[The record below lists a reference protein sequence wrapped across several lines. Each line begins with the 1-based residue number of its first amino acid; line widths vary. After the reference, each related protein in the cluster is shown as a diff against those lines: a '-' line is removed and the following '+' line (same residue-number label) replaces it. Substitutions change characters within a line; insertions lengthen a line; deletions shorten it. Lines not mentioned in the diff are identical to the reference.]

1 MRVALRVVIASTSL
15 IASSAGPGLAESLA
29 DSAAASPARAETRT
43 SIQIQRQGMENPM
56 LEVAKTTVWGGLA
69 GAAIGAALVLGLP
82 DSPHQGDLL
91 KWSFIGGTAVGFFG
105 GIQHINSRPDAN
117 ALLEFQDGAT
127 SIHPALP
134 VPEPGHG
141 LAMNVVAVRF

>member
-1 MRVALRVVIASTSL
+1 MRVARWVVVTFTLL
-15 IASSAGPGLAESLA
+15 ITFSAGPGLAESLA
-29 DSAAASPARAETRT
+29 DSAAASPARAETRA

-69 GAAIGAALVLGLP
+69 GAAIGAALALGVP
-82 DSPHQGDLL
+82 DSPHNGDLL
-91 KWSFIGGTAVGFFG
+91 KWSFIGGTAVGFFA

-127 SIHPALP
+127 RIHPALP
-134 VPEPGHG
+134 APGPGHG